1 MEDLVE
7 LAMRKQLPKIHFQ
20 VLVLLF
26 LIQSSVGGAHQVF
39 VFCTKIFSKLKSC
52 EINENQRRRL
62 TFRHWAVKGQKIVC
76 LFNCRPT
83 FSESVKHRE
92 DDRGLERMA
101 SRRSERSRSL
111 PWTNLRKKQLQKY
124 YCTSGDSFFYEVSQ
138 TVGSLSVRA
147 LLENSENKAWIRCL
161 GN

>member
-62 TFRHWAVKGQKIVC
+62 IFRHWAVKGQKIVC

-124 YCTSGDSFFYEVSQ
+124 YCTS
-138 TVGSLSVRA
+138 
-147 LLENSENKAWIRCL
+147 
-161 GN
+161 